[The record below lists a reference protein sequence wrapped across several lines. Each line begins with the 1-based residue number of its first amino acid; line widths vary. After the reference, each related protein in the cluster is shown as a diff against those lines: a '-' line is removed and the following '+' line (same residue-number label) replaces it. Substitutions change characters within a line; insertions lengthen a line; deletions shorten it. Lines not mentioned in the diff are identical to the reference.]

1 MLLSICIP
9 TYNRAQYLKESLDIL
24 LPQLLPLKA
33 DVEVLVSDNCSTD
46 NTQEVVERAQA
57 QYSIDLA
64 YTKNEK
70 NIGGNNNMVKV
81 VARAKGEYVYI
92 MGDDDYLS
100 PDFLAILFRLLKRD
114 EDYSLLFFN
123 RLSGDINC
131 SHCHLADPHYQE
143 LERIMSPKA
152 FIFDVMRN
160 ANFISS
166 IVFKRQCWDLGEAHL
181 KDAEYFGYN
190 WFARIYWG
198 AVEYGKDCIY
208 YYMPLVIQRNG
219 PKTWL
224 KFWAQYLISS
234 MSNIFYD
241 LDEFVPGVYEK
252 WLKQLKK
259 DLPNVLPYVS
269 FYRSYYRQDAVKK
282 MILKHLSTSERIKYY
297 YYLVPGTNFMYRAFE
312 KVKRSFK

>member
-46 NTQEVVERAQA
+46 NTQEVVEQAQA
-57 QYSIDLA
+57 QYNIDLS

-100 PDFLAILFRLLKRD
+100 PDFISILFRLLKRD

-123 RLSGDINC
+123 RLAGDINC
-131 SHCHLADPHYQE
+131 SNCQLSDASFHE
-143 LERIMSPKA
+143 LERKMTPKEFVSEVMS
-152 FIFDVMRN
+152 N

-166 IVFKRQCWDLGEAHL
+166 IVFKRQCWDLCEAHL
-181 KDAEYFGYN
+181 KDADYFG
-190 WFARIYWG
+190 
-198 AVEYGKDCIY
+198 
-208 YYMPLVIQRNG
+208 
-219 PKTWL
+219 
-224 KFWAQYLISS
+224 
-234 MSNIFYD
+234 
-241 LDEFVPGVYEK
+241 
-252 WLKQLKK
+252 
-259 DLPNVLPYVS
+259 
-269 FYRSYYRQDAVKK
+269 
-282 MILKHLSTSERIKYY
+282 
-297 YYLVPGTNFMYRAFE
+297 
-312 KVKRSFK
+312 